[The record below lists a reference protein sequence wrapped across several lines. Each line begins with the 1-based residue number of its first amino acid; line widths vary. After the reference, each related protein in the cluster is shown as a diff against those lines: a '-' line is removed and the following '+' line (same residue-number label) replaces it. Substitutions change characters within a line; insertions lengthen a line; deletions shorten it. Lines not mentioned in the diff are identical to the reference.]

1 MLLLLPVAWLLDRR
15 QRWAA
20 LVPLSLALPVVAITP
35 AAAYPIC
42 FVVMLLAPLL
52 LVREPA
58 SRGSS
63 TVEAAI
69 T

>member
-1 MLLLLPVAWLLDRR
+1 MLLLLPVTWLLDRR
-15 QRWAA
+15 QWWAA
-20 LVPLSLALPVVAITP
+20 LVPLALALPVVAITP
-35 AAAYPIC
+35 AATYPIC
-42 FVVMLLAPLL
+42 FLAMLLAPL